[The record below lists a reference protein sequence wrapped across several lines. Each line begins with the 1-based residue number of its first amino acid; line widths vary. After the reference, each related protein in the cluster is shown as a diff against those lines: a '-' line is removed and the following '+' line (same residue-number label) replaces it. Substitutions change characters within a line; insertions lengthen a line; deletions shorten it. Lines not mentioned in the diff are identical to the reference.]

1 MRAARDQLV
10 DLVIEAL
17 KAIPQF
23 GGRVHRDVATT
34 GWDERTY
41 PAALVMSG
49 DTRVERLS
57 DHDGYEIQR
66 RTTEISVDIGV
77 REYADEDPI
86 QELSALVVAVED
98 AMVTLEVEHPAFE
111 SVDVVASSGFV
122 RVDDGAGSVTA
133 TQLDFLV
140 NFYTHKGRSG
150 TILAG

>member
-17 KAIPQF
+17 RALPQF

-34 GWDERTY
+34 GWDEKSY
-41 PAALVMSG
+41 PAALVMTG
-49 DTRVERLS
+49 DSRVALLS
-57 DHDGYEIQR
+57 DHEGYEIQR
-66 RTTEISVDIGV
+66 RTSEISVDIGV

-98 AMVTLEVEHPAFE
+98 AMVALEAEHPAFE
-111 SVDVVASSGFV
+111 SVDVVALSEFV
-122 RVDDGAGSVTA
+122 RVDDGDGAVTA
-133 TQLDFLV
+133 TQLDFLI